1 MIFVIVILNVMLFN
15 TLGLVLIV
23 ILFWAREILYRLL
36 IPNWIFWSLTVWW
49 LLATLTS
56 TSVEVGVATL
66 DWIWNRPQDYSIE
79 AGKLEKAAATPGVA
93 V

>member
-1 MIFVIVILNVMLFN
+1 MV
-15 TLGLVLIV
+15 
-23 ILFWAREILYRLL
+23 A
-36 IPNWIFWSLTVWW
+36 
-49 LLATLTS
+49 ATLTS

-79 AGKLEKAAATPGVA
+79 AGKLQKAAATPGVA